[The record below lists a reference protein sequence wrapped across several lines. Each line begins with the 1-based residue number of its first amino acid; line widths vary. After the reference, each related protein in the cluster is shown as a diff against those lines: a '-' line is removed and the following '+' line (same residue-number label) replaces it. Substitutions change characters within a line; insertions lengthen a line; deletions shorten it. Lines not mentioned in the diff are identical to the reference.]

1 MFDKVQEIVAEG
13 GFEIVSAE
21 DDVLT
26 TRHPE
31 TSIKIQSTLQYD
43 EDGSG
48 GVLLNTLQC
57 KTVDSVSE
65 EDKDKM
71 LDAAN
76 GIATSGFKVIDAGS
90 RKIITLNNIA
100 KLQDLGADDKDDIL
114 SCLNFLI
121 VDAFAA
127 NSLLAEKPETAKEPA
142 SV

>member
-1 MFDKVQEIVAEG
+1 MFDKVQAIAAEG

-26 TRHPE
+26 VRHPE
-31 TSIKIQSTLQYD
+31 TGIKITSTLQYD
-43 EDGSG
+43 DDGSG

-57 KTVDSVSE
+57 KTVDSISE

-76 GIATSGFKVIDAGS
+76 GIATSGFKVIDAGKK
-90 RKIITLNNIA
+90 KIITLNNIA
-100 KLQDLGADDKDDIL
+100 KLQDLGEDDKDDIL

-127 NSLLAEKPETAKEPA
+127 NNLLAEQKETAKEP
-142 SV
+142 VGV

>member
-1 MFDKVQEIVAEG
+1 MFDQVQAIVAEG

-26 TRHPE
+26 LRHPE
-31 TSIKIQSTLQYD
+31 TGIKIQSTLQYD
-43 EDGSG
+43 DDGEG

-57 KTVDSVSE
+57 LTVDSLSE

-76 GIATSGFKVIDAGS
+76 GISTSGFKVVDAGDK
-90 RKIITLNNIA
+90 KIVTLNNLA
-100 KLQDLGADDKDDIL
+100 KLQDLGDDDKDDIL

-127 NSLLAEKPETAKEPA
+127 NSLLAEKPETAKEP
-142 SV
+142 VGV